1 MSTVPVSLNGA
12 DVLKETSVADKSI
25 ISVGSCTFR
34 FIYRDSFTPSPL
46 QESNKPMASPA
57 GKVTHTIKLFSCII
71 TAIAVFTTAEEVGR
85 HSKIQGKGERND
97 TSFRQEV
104 YLPRT
109 SKYPGNHSSLYHT
122 SQ

>member
-12 DVLKETSVADKSI
+12 DVLKETCVADKSI

-34 FIYRDSFTPSPL
+34 FVYRDGFATSPL

-57 GKVTHTIKLFSCII
+57 GKVTHTIKLFSCKI
-71 TAIAVFTTAEEVGR
+71 TVFTTAEEVGR
-85 HSKIQGKGERND
+85 HSKIQGKGERNG

-104 YLPRT
+104 YLPHT
-109 SKYPGNHSSLYHT
+109 SKYTGNHSNLYHT